1 MNTAHEGTRVA
12 PGPETSGPPG
22 KPRARISVVALALSL
37 LGFFAA
43 VVSGLG
49 HRLGLWTYMT
59 GFIILLSAAAVA
71 VAGAALALAG
81 IYQTRPRGHRRGL
94 VWALAALFL
103 GAGTAAVPLS
113 LLWLG
118 RNLPPIHDITTDT
131 ADPPNFVAILPLRTG
146 ASNPAQ
152 YGGAVI
158 ATQQHQAYP
167 DIKPAWFSAPSAQVF
182 DAALA
187 TARHEGWAIVASDP
201 ADGRIEAS
209 DTTFWFGFIDDIVV
223 RVAPQPD
230 GRTRVDAR
238 SVSRV
243 GLGDLG
249 ANAQRLHA
257 FLRDLTSRLG
267 RRDN

>member
-1 MNTAHEGTRVA
+1 M
-12 PGPETSGPPG
+12 
-22 KPRARISVVALALSL
+22 VALALSL
-37 LGFFAA
+37 SGFFAA

-49 HRLGLWTYMT
+49 YRLGLWTYMT

-71 VAGAALALAG
+71 AAGAALALAG

-94 VWALAALFL
+94 GWALAALFL

-118 RNLPPIHDITTDT
+118 RNLPLIHDITTDT
-131 ADPPNFVAILPLRTG
+131 ADPPNFVAILPLRAG

-152 YGGAVI
+152 YGGAAV

-167 DIKPAWFSAPSAQVF
+167 DIKPVWFSAPSTRVF
-182 DAALA
+182 EAALA
-187 TARHEGWAIVASDP
+187 TARHEGWTVVASDP

-209 DTTFWFGFIDDIVV
+209 DTTFWFGFVDDVVV

-249 ANAQRLHA
+249 ANARRLHA

-267 RRDN
+267 GTEKLSRDD